1 MSSLKR
7 DTEHCVYIRFQ
18 VSVDRI
24 ESFGRMFSSATKL
37 DFRDSL
43 RGMAKDSGNAHLTVA
58 IAPESNTEPARRH
71 FAGQLN
77 AMFVKLFDFYPSI
90 SEKPSELQMSMAL
103 SHLQSTAEV
112 PKVATTRSLSHST
125 ISH

>member
-7 DTEHCVYIRFQ
+7 DTEHCVFIRFQ
-18 VSVDRI
+18 VSEDRI
-24 ESFGRMFSSATKL
+24 ESFGKMFSSATKL
-37 DFRDSL
+37 NFLESL
-43 RGMAKDSGNAHLTVA
+43 RGMAKDGGNAHLTVA
-58 IAPESNTEPARRH
+58 IAPESNTEPARRQ

-103 SHLQSTAEV
+103 SYLQKATVKPMESNRRIFAQSTV
-112 PKVATTRSLSHST
+112 SH
-125 ISH
+125 